1 MIVFQCSHVWQAK
14 LSLFKQLYTF
24 RNFLSKS
31 RFYTFTRDKI
41 TNSLWYEESD
51 SPLQVYLHP
60 KILYYS

>member
-51 SPLQVYLHP
+51 SPLQVYIFLHP
-60 KILYYS
+60 KI